1 MDLRKKKVVFLSH
14 CILNQNT
21 VVEPLARAKGGFN
34 KIIQEIL
41 KEDTGIHQMPCPENE
56 FLGLDREPLSYEEY
70 DGLKGYRKHCKKIAE
85 KVLVSVKEYL
95 RNDYEIIGIVGINQ
109 SPTCSITVKRGIY
122 MEELL
127 KLLKVNNIELKTM
140 EVSTEYVEGKENDL
154 KKLIEF
160 LGK

>member
-41 KEDTGIHQMPCPENE
+41 KEDIGIHQMPCPENE
-56 FLGLDREPLSYEEY
+56 FLGLDRNPMTYEEY
-70 DGLKGYRKHCKKIAE
+70 DKLEGYRHQCKKIAQR
-85 KVLVSVKEYL
+85 VLKSIKEYL
-95 RNDYEIIGIVGINQ
+95 KNDYEIIGIIGIHQ
-109 SPTCSITVKRGIY
+109 SPTCSITGKSGVY

-127 KLLKVNNIELKTM
+127 KQLKVNNIELRTM
-140 EVSTEYVEGKENDL
+140 EVSSEYVEGKENDL
-154 KKLIEF
+154 KELIEF
-160 LGK
+160 LS